1 MKEMKVQVKV
11 GRYLYTFEKDKDE
24 LDELVLKFT
33 EILNELGMKYAVVS
47 GYIAILFG
55 RSRLSEDID
64 ILVED
69 FDYMYFL
76 RLWKMLDRYFWCIIT
91 SNSEDAYTRYLSKG
105 FALRFALK
113 DKVIPNIEIKFPK
126 SKIEKWV
133 IDTAL
138 PVTIDSQILRISNI
152 EMQIAFKLYLGSEK
166 DIEDAKHLYE
176 LFKESLN
183 MEEFDNLIKMLKVEN
198 PARRYLGWNSRK

>member
-198 PARRYLGWNSRK
+198 PARRYLGWSSQK